1 MRKISKNSILLLVL
15 SFLLLFPSVKVE
27 AVIGNVT
34 TLIYSDDYFSGDKA
48 VVSDYY
54 EHFVSA
60 GLSCRL
66 TSRPTSV
73 YAMQQEFKNSE
84 SVYISCHGTS
94 TGSEMVLD
102 SGRTFYATD
111 VPSNMSCKLAYLS
124 VCCGAKTSVATGY
137 SLCNNLIKNGYSVV
151 VGYKTSVRVAYSRIY
166 ENIFM
171 NHLREGDTVR
181 EAHNYTKSFMWEHY
195 RTIYYDIVP
204 SVVIYGNADISIL

>member
-15 SFLLLFPSVKVE
+15 PFLLLFPSVKVE
-27 AVIGNVT
+27 AVMGNVT

-111 VPSNMSCKLAYLS
+111 VPANMRCKLAYLS
-124 VCCGAKTSVATGY
+124 VCCGGKTSAATGQ

-151 VGYKTSVRVAYSRIY
+151 VGYKTSVSVAHSRIY

-171 NHLREGDTVR
+171 NRLREGDTVR
-181 EAHNYTKSFMWEHY
+181 EARNYTSDFMRINHKN
-195 RTIYYDIVP
+195 IYNSVVP
-204 SVVIYGNADISIL
+204 SVVVYGNADISIL

>member
-1 MRKISKNSILLLVL
+1 MRKISRNSILLLVL

-27 AVIGNVT
+27 AVMGNVT

-84 SVYISCHGTS
+84 SVYISCHGTEI
-94 TGSEMVLD
+94 GSEIVLD
-102 SGRTFYATD
+102 SGITFYATD
-111 VPSNMSCKLAYLS
+111 VPANMRCKLAYLS
-124 VCCGAKTSVATGY
+124 VCCGGKTSVATGY

-166 ENIFM
+166 EKAFM
-171 NHLREGDTVR
+171 NRLREGDTVR
-181 EAHNYTKSFMWEHY
+181 EACDHVKKFMRQYHADMFD
-195 RTIYYDIVP
+195 DIVL
-204 SVVIYGNADISIL
+204 SVIVYGNADTDIL